1 MQQVIVHIGCNEE
14 RAGILFEKNILKL
27 FSRAG
32 MKRKTDKIDQ
42 DRQGYLLLLT
52 NTKQTIDISEKNK
65 KRGQM
70 LEKL

>member
-1 MQQVIVHIGCNEE
+1 
-14 RAGILFEKNILKL
+14 
-27 FSRAG
+27 

-52 NTKQTIDISEKNK
+52 NTEQTIDISEKNK

>member
-1 MQQVIVHIGCNEE
+1 
-14 RAGILFEKNILKL
+14 
-27 FSRAG
+27 
-32 MKRKTDKIDQ
+32 MKRKTDKTDQ
-42 DRQGYLLLLT
+42 DRQGYLLT

>member
-42 DRQGYLLLLT
+42 DR
-52 NTKQTIDISEKNK
+52 S
-65 KRGQM
+65 R
-70 LEKL
+70 

>member
-1 MQQVIVHIGCNEE
+1 MQQVIVHIGCNGEL
-14 RAGILFEKNILKL
+14 ADILFEKNILKL

-32 MKRKTDKIDQ
+32 MKRKTDKTDQ
-42 DRQGYLLLLT
+42 DRQGYLLT

>member
-1 MQQVIVHIGCNEE
+1 MKQVIVHIGCNGEL
-14 RAGILFEKNILKL
+14 ADILLEKNILKL

-32 MKRKTDKIDQ
+32 MKRKTDKTDQ
-42 DRQGYLLLLT
+42 DRQGYLLT

>member
-1 MQQVIVHIGCNEE
+1 MQQVIVHIGCNGEL
-14 RAGILFEKNILKL
+14 AGILFVKNIFKL

-32 MKRKTDKIDQ
+32 MKRKTDKTDQ
-42 DRQGYLLLLT
+42 DRQGYLLT

>member
-1 MQQVIVHIGCNEE
+1 MKQVIVHIGCNGEL
-14 RAGILFEKNILKL
+14 AGILFVKNIFKL

-32 MKRKTDKIDQ
+32 MKRKTYKTDQ
-42 DRQGYLLLLT
+42 DRQGYLLT
-52 NTKQTIDISEKNK
+52 NTTKQTIDISEKNK